1 MLATFA
7 TVDCYST
14 LGFTP
19 GECDECEGRAVV
31 TFHRGPHEEIRECE
45 QCRAPECGTHA
56 PTAPTAPTP
65 SPRTRARPATAT
77 ARFINLK

>member
-14 LGFTP
+14 LGFAP

-45 QCRAPECGTHA
+45 QCRGTGVRHPCPHCPDGA
-56 PTAPTAPTP
+56 DPVTGDMCETCNGYG
-65 SPRTRARPATAT
+65 S
-77 ARFINLK
+77 LH